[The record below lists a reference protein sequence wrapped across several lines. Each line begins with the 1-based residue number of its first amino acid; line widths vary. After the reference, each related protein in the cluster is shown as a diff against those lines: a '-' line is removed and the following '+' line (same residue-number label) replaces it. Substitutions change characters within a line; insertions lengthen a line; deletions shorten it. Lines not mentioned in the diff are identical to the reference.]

1 MSFYPWVVLLT
12 SSSNDTYLMLKI
24 KSKKYSYPL
33 FVADDVSLIL
43 LPCFFSK
50 SLTLNQQI
58 YVQVDKVARDH
69 DGRKRFECVIETNEV
84 TDTTIHTIL
93 SRLET
98 FLFWVEEY
106 SHTSQEL
113 SLFNTEKI
121 PEELLNHYIN
131 DVLIGAR
138 GVSETG
144 IFQHMMALNAYYN
157 YLAVNDLSVAK
168 RLMVKPRFREAARDN
183 TKKRAA
189 VKYLTPSLRSTLYR
203 NTSNLRDELLLRAM
217 GELGCRSK
225 ECQGF
230 LVDDFTSGGK
240 THKGLKSLLLD
251 MEEYPDK
258 AEFAY
263 YLQGKFSKSKRSA
276 GGESRTLYFHR
287 DLLLRFKNYFE
298 NERPESKEQTFFLN
312 DPDNGEG
319 SGTPI
324 SKSRPS
330 KVFAQVRAKII
341 EMQKDGLL
349 DPEDQRLE
357 EDHTAHVFRHS
368 FGTDKFYK
376 FSEEANIRIDDVT
389 TTSSVYL
396 AVASLMGHSANDRSA
411 PQTTKR
417 YIRSCHIMLQFQG
430 VA

>member
-1 MSFYPWVVLLT
+1 
-12 SSSNDTYLMLKI
+12 MLKI
-24 KSKKYSYPL
+24 KSETYSCPI
-33 FVADDVSLIL
+33 FVADAALIF
-43 LPCFFSK
+43 LPCLFSL
-50 SLTLNQQI
+50 SLTQNKEI
-58 YVQVDKVARDH
+58 YAQVYKVTRYN
-69 DGRKRFECVIETNEV
+69 DGMNRAKREIETKYV

-93 SRLET
+93 SKLET

-106 SHTSQEL
+106 SLTSKEL

-131 DVLIGAR
+131 DVLIGTR

-144 IFQHMMALNAYYN
+144 ISQHIMALNAYYN
-157 YLAVNDLSVAK
+157 YLDVNDLSVSK
-168 RLMVKPRFREAARDN
+168 RLMVKPAFREAARDN
-183 TKKRAA
+183 TKKRTA

-230 LVDDFTSGGK
+230 LVDDFTIAGK
-240 THKGLKSLLLD
+240 THKGLRTLFLD
-251 MEEYPDK
+251 LEENPEKD
-258 AEFAY
+258 EFEY

-276 GGESRTLYFHR
+276 GGESRKLYFHR
-287 DLLLRFKNYFE
+287 DLLLRFKKYFQ
-298 NERPESKEQTFFLN
+298 NERPHSKEQTFFLN
-312 DPDNGEG
+312 DPANGEG
-319 SGTPI
+319 SGIPI
-324 SKSRPS
+324 SKIRPS

-341 EMQKDGLL
+341 EMQKNGLL

-357 EDHTAHVFRHS
+357 EDHTGHVLRHS

-376 FSEEANIRIDDVT
+376 FSEEKNIRIDDVT

-411 PQTTKR
+411 PQTTKL
-417 YIRSCHIMLQFQG
+417 YIRSCHILLQFQG
-430 VA
+430 VM

>member
-1 MSFYPWVVLLT
+1 
-12 SSSNDTYLMLKI
+12 MLKV
-24 KSKKYSYPL
+24 KSEKYSCPL
-33 FVADDVSLIL
+33 FVADGVSLII
-43 LPCFFSK
+43 LPCLFSH
-50 SLTLNQQI
+50 SLTLNKET
-58 YVQVDKVARDH
+58 YVQVDKVTRDH
-69 DGRKRFECVIETNEV
+69 DGKKRVRCVFETNEV

-93 SRLET
+93 TRLET

-106 SHTSQEL
+106 SQTSKEL

-131 DVLIGAR
+131 DVLIIAR

-144 IFQHMMALNAYYN
+144 IFQHIMALNAYYN

-168 RLMVKPRFREAARDN
+168 RLMIKPRFREAARDN
-183 TKKRAA
+183 TKKRTA

-225 ECQGF
+225 ECQAF
-230 LVDDFTSGGK
+230 LVDDFTIAGK
-240 THKGLKSLLLD
+240 THKGLKSLFLE
-251 MEEYPDK
+251 MKENPDK
-258 AEFAY
+258 EEFGY
-263 YLQGKFSKSKRSA
+263 YLQGKFSKSKRSS

-287 DLLLRFKNYFE
+287 DLLMRFKNYFE
-298 NERPESKEQTFFLN
+298 NERPESREQTFFLN
-312 DPDNGEG
+312 DPANGED

-324 SKSRPS
+324 SKIRPS

-341 EMQKDGLL
+341 EMQKNGLL

-357 EDHTAHVFRHS
+357 EDHTGHVLRHS

-376 FSEEANIRIDDVT
+376 FSEEKNIRIDDVT

-417 YIRSCHIMLQFQG
+417 YIRSCHLMLQFQG